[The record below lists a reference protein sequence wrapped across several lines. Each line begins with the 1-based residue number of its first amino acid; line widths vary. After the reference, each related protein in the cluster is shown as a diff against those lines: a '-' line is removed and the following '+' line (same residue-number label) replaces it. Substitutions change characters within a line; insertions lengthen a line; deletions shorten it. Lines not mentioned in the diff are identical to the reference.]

1 MSVVREPMRVRGAGV
16 SRGTAARTA
25 LGWGAPI
32 LLLAVAITLGLSLG
46 AANLT
51 PPQVLDG
58 LLDRGD
64 ALNRV
69 IVWDVRFPR
78 VMLAVLVGASLGV
91 SGALLQGVT
100 RNPLADPQ
108 ILGLTAGGGVA
119 AAVAIRI
126 SQDVPAG
133 VLTPVAFGGALG
145 AAAILYGLSWR
156 GNVAPVR
163 LALSG
168 VAVASMLTAVT
179 TMLIV
184 TSHFSTQA
192 ALSFL
197 SGGLFGRGWSQFDV
211 VWPYVAGGLV
221 LAMLLSRD
229 MNILALGDE
238 AAQSLGLAVDRTRL
252 LAIAVAALLA
262 GAAVSVAGA
271 VAFVGLVIPHI
282 GRLLIGDDHRTL
294 IPLSAI
300 LGASLVVYADVFSRM
315 VLSPVEI
322 PLGIVT
328 AVVGAP
334 FLLYLVRWRA

>member
-1 MSVVREPMRVRGAGV
+1 MSVAQAPLPGLTMP
-16 SRGTAARTA
+16 RGTLVKAL
-25 LGWGAPI
+25 LGWGAP
-32 LLLAVAITLGLSLG
+32 LALLAVAVTLGLALG

-51 PPQVLDG
+51 PAQVLDG
-58 LLDRGD
+58 LLNRGD
-64 ALNRV
+64 PLNHV
-69 IVWDVRFPR
+69 IVWDVRLPR

-100 RNPLADPQ
+100 RNPLADPH

-119 AAVAIRI
+119 AAIAIRI
-126 SQDVPAG
+126 SQDVPASI
-133 VLTPVAFGGALG
+133 LTPIAFAGSLG

-156 GNVAPVR
+156 GNVSPVR

-197 SGGLFGRGWSQFDV
+197 SGGLFGRGWPQFDTM
-211 VWPYVAGGLV
+211 WPYALAGIVA
-221 LAMLLSRD
+221 AMLLSRD

-238 AAQSLGLAVDRTRL
+238 AAQSLGLAVDRTRF
-252 LAIAVAALLA
+252 LAIAIAALLA

-282 GRLLIGDDHRTL
+282 ARFLIGDDHRTL
-294 IPLSAI
+294 NPLSAI
-300 LGASLVVYADVFSRM
+300 LGAALVVYADVFSRM

-334 FLLYLVRWRA
+334 FLLYLVRSRA